1 LCIFAYSK
9 HSLTMKVILSKD
21 VNAILV
27 FAGEEAVRT
36 GWTQI
41 SVDHAI
47 LAMLRLSECPA
58 AILLR
63 EKMHL
68 DLSDIKSRIE
78 AGIDKGA
85 ALPYSSTGT
94 VEFSDEFKN
103 CFRTM
108 ILEGMAPGRNECDTF
123 SLLLAAM
130 QQPESAFS
138 RIMGEEGIGPEDIR
152 RTIGDIRPGRDVP
165 PDTPDSDEE
174 DDDIASGNN
183 NLPEPEA
190 GPSLI
195 RQFGRDLTAAAARG
209 RLDPVVGR
217 DAQIG
222 RIEQIL
228 CRRRKNNPILIGES
242 GVGKSAIV
250 EGLAQRIVK
259 GAVPRPLL
267 GKEIWSL
274 DIASLVAGTKYRGQ
288 FEERVKKLISE
299 LRRSPDL
306 IIFIDEIHTIVG
318 AGGSPGSLDAAN
330 ILKPALSRGEF
341 QCIGSTTIDEYRQKI
356 EKDGALERRFQ
367 KVLVEPTRFEE
378 TLDILKAVAP
388 EYEGHHKVFYTE
400 EALKEC
406 IILSDRYITDRSQP
420 DKSIGLLDEAGS
432 RASLSHAVLPP
443 EILKLRREKEEAAG
457 KKTEAAGRRDFLNAE
472 KYRET
477 ELALKKKL
485 EESLISYDAG
495 ITDIPVTV
503 TAQDISEV
511 ISSMTGIPIS
521 RIELSESHRL
531 LKMADAL
538 KKEVIGQDE
547 AVEMTV
553 RAIQRNRAGLRSPG
567 KPIGTFLFLGPTG
580 VGKTYLAKKLSEYL
594 FDSTDALIRIDMSEY
609 MEKHAVS
616 RLIGA
621 PPGYVGYDDGGQ
633 LTEKVKRH
641 PYSVILLDEI
651 EKAHPDI
658 FNILL
663 QVLDEGHLT
672 DSLGRDIDFRNT
684 VIILTSNV
692 GSRELKD
699 FGKGIGFPT
708 SGTVA
713 SARSDKYLLTK
724 ALGRTF
730 SPEFLN
736 RLDEQIFF
744 RPLDRSDISRIVEL
758 ELRGLHER
766 IRMAGYTLHITPSA
780 LKFISDAGFD
790 PDFGARPL
798 KRAIQKYVEDPL
810 TRAILSKRPTDKPL
824 RLKLTKD
831 KNDTTCE

>member
-1 LCIFAYSK
+1 
-9 HSLTMKVILSKD
+9 MKVILSKD

-36 GWTQI
+36 GWSQI
-41 SVDHAI
+41 GVDHAI
-47 LAMLRLSECPA
+47 LAILRLSECQA
-58 AILLR
+58 ARLLR
-63 EKMHL
+63 DGMHM
-68 DLSDIKSRIE
+68 DLSRIKSRIE
-78 AGIDKGA
+78 AGIDKGESI
-85 ALPYSSTGT
+85 PYSSSGS
-94 VEFSDEFKN
+94 VGFSEEFKE

-108 ILEGMAPGRNECDTF
+108 ILEGTAPGRNECDTL
-123 SLLLAAM
+123 SLLLAAL
-130 QQPESAFS
+130 QQGNCEFA
-138 RIMGEEGIGPEDIR
+138 RMMGEEGISLEDTRKAIASLY
-152 RTIGDIRPGRDVP
+152 PGRG
-165 PDTPDSDEE
+165 DTADAEE
-174 DDDIASGNN
+174 DDGADDIASGNKTI
-183 NLPEPEA
+183 
-190 GPSLI
+190 PSLQSDGPLI
-195 RQFGRDLTAAAARG
+195 SRFGRDLTAAAAG
-209 RLDPVVGR
+209 GELDPVVGR

-228 CRRRKNNPILIGES
+228 CRRKKNNPILIGES

-250 EGLAQRIVK
+250 EGLAQRITK

-267 GKEIWSL
+267 GKKIWSL

-288 FEERVKKLISE
+288 FEERVKKILLE
-299 LRRSPDL
+299 LRERPDL
-306 IIFIDEIHTIVG
+306 ILFIDEIHTIVG

-388 EYEGHHKVFYTE
+388 EYEEHHRVFYTE

-420 DKSIGLLDEAGS
+420 DKSIGLMDEAGS
-432 RASLSHAVLPP
+432 RASLSHADIPP
-443 EILKLRREKEEAAG
+443 EILKLRREKEEAAK
-457 KKTEAAGRRDFLNAE
+457 KKTEAAARHDFPNAE
-472 KYRET
+472 KYRDE
-477 ELALKKKL
+477 ELSIKKRL
-485 EESLISYDAG
+485 DDSLMSHDTG
-495 ITDIPVTV
+495 NGGSPVTV
-503 TAQDISEV
+503 TAEDISSV
-511 ISSMTGIPIS
+511 ISSMTGIPLS

-531 LKMADAL
+531 LKMADSL
-538 KKEVIGQDE
+538 RKEVIGQDE
-547 AVEMTV
+547 AVDLTV
-553 RAIQRNRAGLRSPG
+553 RAIQRNRAGLRSPER
-567 KPIGTFLFLGPTG
+567 PIGTFLFLGPTG
-580 VGKTYLAKKLSEYL
+580 VGKTFLAKKLSESL

-633 LTEKVKRH
+633 LTEKVRRH
-641 PYSVILLDEI
+641 PYSVVLLDEI

-663 QVLDEGHLT
+663 QVLDEGRLT
-672 DSLGRDIDFRNT
+672 DSNGRNIDFRNT

-692 GSRELKD
+692 GSRELKE

-708 SGTVA
+708 SGTET
-713 SARSDKYLLTK
+713 SGRSDKHIISK

-736 RLDEQIFF
+736 RLDEQIVF
-744 RPLDRSDISRIVEL
+744 RPLDRDDISRIIDMEI
-758 ELRGLHER
+758 RKLHER

-780 LKFISDAGFD
+780 RKFVSEAGFD
-790 PDFGARPL
+790 PDFGARPI
-798 KRAIQKYVEDPL
+798 KRAIQRYVEDPVSN
-810 TRAILSKRPTDKPL
+810 AILSKRPSDKPL
-824 RLKLTKD
+824 KLKLRKD
-831 KNDTTCE
+831 KNDTICE

>member
-1 LCIFAYSK
+1 
-9 HSLTMKVILSKD
+9 MKVILSKD

-41 SVDHAI
+41 GIDHAV
-47 LAMLRLSECPA
+47 LALLRLSECPA
-58 AILLR
+58 ARFLR
-63 EKMHL
+63 EEMHL
-68 DLSDIKSRIE
+68 DLSTMKTRIE
-78 AGIDKGA
+78 AGIDKGESI
-85 ALPYSSTGT
+85 PYSCSDA
-94 VEFSDEFKN
+94 VEFSEDFKK

-130 QQPESAFS
+130 QYPECEFS
-138 RIMGEEGIGPEDIR
+138 RMMDEEGISLEHIR
-152 RTIGDIRPGRDVP
+152 RTISAIHPERETAPEP
-165 PDTPDSDEE
+165 PDEE
-174 DDDIASGNN
+174 DAGNDNDIASGNK
-183 NLPEPEA
+183 PFTAP
-190 GPSLI
+190 GGTPSLI
-195 RQFGRDLTAAAARG
+195 TQWGRDLTAAASRHE
-209 RLDPVVGR
+209 LDPMVGR
-217 DAQIG
+217 DTQIS

-228 CRRRKNNPILIGES
+228 CRRKKNNPILIGES

-250 EGLAQRIVK
+250 EGLAQRIVR

-267 GKEIWSL
+267 GKKIWSL

-288 FEERVKKLISE
+288 FEERVKRLLLE
-299 LRRSPDL
+299 LRDNPDL
-306 IIFIDEIHTIVG
+306 ILFIDEIHTIVG

-388 EYEGHHKVFYTE
+388 EYEGHHRVFYTE

-406 IILSDRYITDRSQP
+406 ITLSDRYITDRSQP
-420 DKSIGLLDEAGS
+420 DKSIDLLDEAGS

-443 EILKLRREKEEAAG
+443 EILKLSREKEEAAR
-457 KKTEAAGRRDFLNAE
+457 KKTEAAGKKDFLNAGLF
-472 KYRET
+472 REE
-477 ELALKKKL
+477 ELSLKKKL
-485 EESLISYDAG
+485 EDILLTYDAG

-503 TAQDISEV
+503 TAKDISEV

-531 LKMADAL
+531 LKMAEVL
-538 KKEVIGQDE
+538 KREVIGQDE

-594 FDSTDALIRIDMSEY
+594 FDSPDALIRIDMSEY
-609 MEKHAVS
+609 MEKYAVS

-621 PPGYVGYDDGGQ
+621 PPGYIGYDDGGQ
-633 LTEKVKRH
+633 LTEKVRRH
-641 PYSVILLDEI
+641 PYSVVLLDEI

-663 QVLDEGHLT
+663 QVLDEGRLT

-684 VIILTSNV
+684 VIIITSNV
-692 GSRELKD
+692 GSRELKE
-699 FGKGIGFPT
+699 FGKGIGFAT
-708 SGTVA
+708 SDTEVSGR
-713 SARSDKYLLTK
+713 SARYLLTK

-736 RLDEQIFF
+736 RLDEQIYF
-744 RPLDRSDISRIVEL
+744 RPLDRDDISRIINL
-758 ELRGLHER
+758 ELRNLHER
-766 IRMAGYTLHITPSA
+766 IRMAGYSLHITPSA
-780 LKFISDAGFD
+780 LRFIAAEGFD
-790 PDFGARPL
+790 PDNGARPL
-798 KRAIQKYVEDPL
+798 KRAIQRYVEAPV
-810 TRAILSKRPTDKPL
+810 TRAILSKHPTDRPMK
-824 RLKLTKD
+824 LKLTKD
-831 KNDTTCE
+831 KTDTTCE